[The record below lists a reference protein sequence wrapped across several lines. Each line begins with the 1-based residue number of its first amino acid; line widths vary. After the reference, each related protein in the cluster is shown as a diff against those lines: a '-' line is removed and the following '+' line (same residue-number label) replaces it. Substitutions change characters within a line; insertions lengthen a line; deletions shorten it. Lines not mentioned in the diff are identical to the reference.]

1 MDVEQRLLFAIFLSS
16 LLLSSLPSLTAQ
28 KENYNST
35 AYLPASWINLASESL
50 MINSTGSIIV
60 IPVLLRGS
68 EGPRYVCGFY
78 CNTEGN
84 QCLFGVLISQSR
96 WSNDEYLQ
104 SPELVWSANR
114 NNPVQSNAT
123 LQLRQDG
130 DLVLANS
137 DGTLIWSS
145 STRGK
150 PVSGLKL
157 TEMGNLVLF
166 GSKNESIW
174 ESFDHPTDSL
184 LLGQKLGPGQ
194 KLRASDSATN
204 WSQGRLSLA
213 VGSDGLSAYIESDPP
228 QRYYVSGMNSYPYYE
243 FRNGS
248 LNDLTI
254 PPASGAQF
262 IKFEPDGHLKVY
274 QWREIRFMEVID
286 LLDPYV
292 GDCGYPMV
300 CGNYGVCSKGQCGCI
315 ETTNDQEKSYFSQI
329 NFRQPN
335 LGCSRITPISCDDSR
350 DQTLLELS
358 NTSYFAVDSSL
369 DKANMGMEDCK
380 SKCLSN
386 CSCKAAVFYYTD
398 QRDSVLESNGNC
410 LLLNEVFSII
420 NNEDNRGP
428 SYNTTLLVKVQ
439 DVYVHSSSS
448 SSSSSDI
455 KLTILGCTFAV
466 LACVVSLICYCLL
479 LLRRILEDSE
489 EPEGHFLNQVPG
501 MPTRYSYEKLKSMT
515 EDFSKK
521 LGEGGFGSVYEGVLS
536 NGTKIAVKCLDGSG
550 QVKDSFLAEV
560 QIIGSIHHV
569 NLVKLIGFCF
579 HKLHRLLVYQYMAN
593 GSLDKWIC
601 GGKNNQSLP
610 WNARRRII
618 TDIAKGLAYLHEDCS
633 QKIIHFD
640 IKPQNILLDQ
650 NFNAK
655 VADFGLSKLVEKDQ
669 SRVITRMRGTPG
681 YLAPEW
687 LSSVITEKVD
697 VYSFGIVMLEI
708 ICGRKNVD
716 WSKIEEDKHLLSIFK
731 RKAGEERLQDMV
743 DKNNMDMLIH
753 VQEAVEMME
762 IAAWCLQSDFTKR
775 PSMSLLVKV
784 LDGLV
789 APETNLDY
797 DFTKPSVV
805 ETGAAGHL
813 VIEAENIASQLLP
826 SALSGPR

>member
-1 MDVEQRLLFAIFLSS
+1 MDVKQRLLYAIFLSS
-16 LLLSSLPSLTAQ
+16 LLLSSMSSLTAQ

-35 AYLPASWINLASESL
+35 AYLPASWINQASESL
-50 MINSTGSIIV
+50 MINSTGGNIV
-60 IPVLLRGS
+60 IPILLRGS
-68 EGPRYVCGFY
+68 DGPRYVCGFY
-78 CNTEGN
+78 CNMEGN
-84 QCLFGVLISQSR
+84 QCVFGVLISQSR
-96 WSNDEYLQ
+96 RSNDEYLQ

-114 NNPVQSNAT
+114 NNPVHSNAT

-145 STRGK
+145 HTRGK
-150 PVSGLKL
+150 LVSGLKL
-157 TEMGNLVLF
+157 TKMGNLVLF
-166 GSKNESIW
+166 GPKNESIW

-213 VGSDGLSAYIESDPP
+213 VGSNGLSAYIESDPP
-228 QRYYVSGMNSYPYYE
+228 QRYYVSGTNSYPFYE

-274 QWREIRFMEVID
+274 QWRDMRFVEVID

-335 LGCSRITPISCDDSR
+335 LGCSRVTPIFCDDSR
-350 DQTLLELS
+350 DHTLLELT

-386 CSCKAAVFYYTD
+386 CSCKAALFYYTD

-420 NNEDNRGP
+420 NNEDNIRP
-428 SYNTTLLVKVQ
+428 PYNTTVLVKVQ

-448 SSSSSDI
+448 SSSS
-455 KLTILGCTFAV
+455 
-466 LACVVSLICYCLL
+466 
-479 LLRRILEDSE
+479 RILEDSE
-489 EPEGHFLNQVPG
+489 ETEGHFLNQLPG

-521 LGEGGFGSVYEGVLS
+521 LGQGGFGSVYEGVLS
-536 NGTKIAVKCLDGSG
+536 DGTKIAVKCLDGSG

-579 HKLHRLLVYQYMAN
+579 HKLHRLLVYEYMAN

-601 GGKNNQSLP
+601 GGKNSQSLP

-633 QKIIHFD
+633 HKIIHFD

-669 SRVITRMRGTPG
+669 SRVNTRMRGTPG

-731 RKAGEERLQDMV
+731 RKAEEERLQDMV
-743 DKNNMDMLIH
+743 DKNNLDMLIH

-805 ETGAAGHL
+805 ETRAAGHL
-813 VIEAENIASQLLP
+813 VIEADNIASQLLP